1 MGRRKISK
9 YKYQLTAL
17 SFITLLSWYTLG
29 YWPERLFELLMF
41 IVIELQLEL
50 AYRQWWLER
59 ERSRPHLW
67 VEVKQEGYD
76 LRLYAGNIGFT
87 YAFNV
92 VIFSQICSL
101 EKCYETIVE
110 RDRNYDG
117 VIAPGSKVCVGTI
130 QSPGFSL
137 SRTDVDK
144 ISIKIDVCYID
155 ALEGSERCEAFVWT
169 SRRGARREAREPGEA
184 REPPGLLT
192 KIPNMIRDC
201 LSS

>member
-17 SFITLLSWYTLG
+17 SSITLLSWYTLG

-59 ERSRPHLW
+59 RQSRPHLW
-67 VEVKQEGYD
+67 VEVKQEGDD
-76 LRLYAGNIGFT
+76 LRLYAGNIGSI

-92 VIFSQICSL
+92 VISSQICSL
-101 EKCYETIVE
+101 EKCYETKVKY
-110 RDRNYDG
+110 DRNYDG

-137 SRTDVDK
+137 SKTDVD
-144 ISIKIDVCYID
+144 
-155 ALEGSERCEAFVWT
+155 
-169 SRRGARREAREPGEA
+169 
-184 REPPGLLT
+184 
-192 KIPNMIRDC
+192 
-201 LSS
+201 